1 MTLAAN
7 NLIENNL
14 KLVHYVINEF
24 TKSTYTER
32 NSLYDSDDLFQIGCI
47 GLTKAAKFFN
57 EAKGSFSSYAISAIR
72 NEIYMAFNYQA
83 KGEDTTDFDFDKGDA
98 LEKRTEILRGE
109 LDCCSKVMYD
119 CFKDDLVSA
128 LPKKMQSDAKK
139 ILSMLEMGYR
149 ENEAADILGLAPA
162 RVYRIVRK
170 IRLTYKEKNTSF

>member
-32 NSLYDSDDLFQIGCI
+32 NSLYDREDLFQIGCI
-47 GLTKAAKFFN
+47 GLTKAAKLFD
-57 EAKGSFSSYAISAIR
+57 EAKGSFANYAISAIK

-98 LEKRTEILRGE
+98 LEKRVEILEGAS
-109 LDCCSKVMYD
+109 DCSDEIMYD
-119 CFKDDLVSA
+119 CFKEDLVRN
-128 LPKKMQSDAKK
+128 LPRKMQGDAKK
-139 ILSMLEMGYR
+139 ILAMLEMGYK

-170 IRLTYKEKNTSF
+170 IRLTYSEN